1 MRRSAIYKLRFGSIS
16 NIFERRML
24 HKVLTLADMEALAEK
39 RMAHIAHAY
48 LSGGAGDEIT
58 LRANSERWARIR
70 LNPNVLEDVSEI
82 DLTTEI
88 LGQSLDLPVL
98 LAPAAI
104 HRLWHR
110 KGEMAV
116 IAGANQGK
124 VTLVTSTFATESV
137 EDVCQAATQP
147 VWFQLY
153 TRPERT
159 FNQSLIQRAEAAG
172 CKAIVITVDTPVIGT
187 RNREERAYFR
197 MPSNFALPNVNIGA
211 EIHRR
216 SPDYA
221 FSLVPNP
228 KLTWKE
234 IEWMCSIAKTPVWL
248 KGVINPDDALR
259 AVDTGVAGVIVSNH
273 GARNLDTLPATAEAL
288 PRVVEQLQGRL
299 PVMVDGGIRRG
310 TDVLKALALGAKA
323 VLIGRPYLQ
332 GLAAAGS
339 GGVARVIAI
348 LRQELKSAMALT
360 GRRSITEI
368 DGSVLWKD
376 SKATAGN
383 A

>member
-1 MRRSAIYKLRFGSIS
+1 MRRSAIYKMRFGSVS
-16 NIFERRML
+16 DMFERRML
-24 HKVLTLADMEALAEK
+24 QKVRTLTDMEALSEK
-39 RMAHIAHAY
+39 RMTHIAHAY

-58 LRANSERWARIR
+58 LRANSAQWAQIL
-70 LNPNVLEDVSEI
+70 LNPNILEDVSEI

-88 LGQSLDLPVL
+88 LGQSLDVPIL

-116 IAGANQGK
+116 VAGANQAK

-137 EDVCQAATQP
+137 ENICRAATQP

-153 TRPERT
+153 TRPERE

-172 CKAIVITVDTPVIGT
+172 CKAIAITVDTPTIGI

-197 MPSNFALPNVNIGA
+197 MPPNFNLPNINIGA

-216 SPDYA
+216 APDHA
-221 FSLVPNP
+221 FSLVPNA

-248 KGVINPDDALR
+248 KGVINPQDALR
-259 AVDTGVAGVIVSNH
+259 AVDSGAAGIIVSNH
-273 GARNLDTLPATAEAL
+273 GARNLDTLPSTAEAL
-288 PRVVEQLQGRL
+288 PRIVEKLQGRL
-299 PVMVDGGIRRG
+299 PLMVDGGIRRG
-310 TDVLKALALGAKA
+310 TDILKALAMGAKA
-323 VLIGRPYLQ
+323 VLIGRPYLH
-332 GLAAAGS
+332 GVAAAGS
-339 GGVARVIAI
+339 DGVARVIAI
-348 LRQELKSAMALT
+348 LRTELRSAMALT
-360 GRRSITEI
+360 GRTKIAQI
-368 DGSVLWKD
+368 DPSVLWKR
-376 SKATAGN
+376 
-383 A
+383 

>member
-1 MRRSAIYKLRFGSIS
+1 MRFGSFS
-16 NIFERRML
+16 DAFERRML
-24 HKVLTLADMEALAEK
+24 QKVRTLADMEALSEK
-39 RMAHIAHAY
+39 RMSRIAHAY

-58 LRANSERWARIR
+58 LRANSAQWAQIL
-70 LNPNVLEDVSEI
+70 LNPNILEDVSEI
-82 DLTTEI
+82 DLTTKI
-88 LGQSLDLPVL
+88 LGQSLDVPIL

-116 IAGANQGK
+116 VAGANQGK
-124 VTLVTSTFATESV
+124 VTLVMSTFATESV
-137 EDVCQAATQP
+137 ESVCRAATQP

-172 CKAIVITVDTPVIGT
+172 CKAIVITVDTPVLGT

-197 MPSNFALPNVNIGA
+197 MPPNFVLPNINIGA

-216 SPDYA
+216 APDYA
-221 FSLVPNP
+221 FSLVPNG

-248 KGVINPDDALR
+248 KGVINPEDALR
-259 AVDTGVAGVIVSNH
+259 AVDTGAAGIIVSNH
-273 GARNLDTLPATAEAL
+273 GARNLDTLPATADAL
-288 PRVVEQLQGRL
+288 PRIAEKLQGRL
-299 PVMVDGGIRRG
+299 PLMVDGGIRRG
-310 TDVLKALALGAKA
+310 TDILKALAMGAKA
-323 VLIGRPYLQ
+323 ILIGRPYLQ
-332 GLAAAGS
+332 GVAAAGS
-339 GGVARVIAI
+339 DGVARVIGI

-360 GRRSITEI
+360 GRTKIEQI
-368 DGSVLWKD
+368 DSSVLWKL
-376 SKATAGN
+376 
-383 A
+383 